1 MTQIENEQSFYAE
14 IDSEMSS
21 KPKHLDLA
29 VSLKDLENRQIKLEQ
44 EVTAVLNTPPP
55 KEEKKEEE
63 AKEDETAAAG
73 TENAEMKDEAAT
85 EEPEAEAKP
94 DEAA

>member
-1 MTQIENEQSFYAE
+1 
-14 IDSEMSS
+14 MSS

-29 VSLKDLENRQIKLEQ
+29 VSLKELENRQIKLEQ

-63 AKEDETAAAG
+63 AKEDADAPKDETAAAG
-73 TENAEMKDEAAT
+73 TENAEMKDEGAT
-85 EEPEAEAKP
+85 EEP
-94 DEAA
+94 

>member
-1 MTQIENEQSFYAE
+1 MA
-14 IDSEMSS
+14 S

-44 EVTAVLNTPPP
+44 DVTAVLNTPPP

-63 AKEDETAAAG
+63 AKEDADAAKDETAAAG

-85 EEPEAEAKP
+85 EEP
-94 DEAA
+94 

>member
-1 MTQIENEQSFYAE
+1 
-14 IDSEMSS
+14 MSS

-29 VSLKDLENRQIKLEQ
+29 VSLKDLENCQIKLEQ
-44 EVTAVLNTPPP
+44 EVTAVNTPPP

-94 DEAA
+94 DEAAWV